1 MPVDR
6 DYKIGASTRTCHSCG
21 REFAA
26 GDAYYS
32 ALVEAGPEAEEMFV
46 RRDFCPDCWRPDRD
60 AYFSFWK
67 TRVSEPPP
75 ARQAGPRLVD
85 LGRLMQLFEHLAE
98 ADREEA
104 RRFRYVLALV
114 LMRKKRLRLVSS
126 RRVAGRRGEELTLRE
141 SGSRRRHIVACPVL
155 SEDEIRSVTDR
166 LGDILDMPE
175 QWDRVEAGEDE
186 VGRDEVGED
195 EAGEDEPAAGAP
207 ADDGAE
213 SGEASD
219 D

>member
-1 MPVDR
+1 MPIDR
-6 DYKIGASTRTCHSCG
+6 DYNIGTSTRTCHVCG
-21 REFAA
+21 REFGV

-32 ALVEAGPEAEEMFV
+32 AVVEAAPESEEMFV
-46 RRDFCPDCWRPDRD
+46 RWDFCPDCWTPDAD

-67 TRVSEPPP
+67 TRVPEPPP
-75 ARQAGPRLVD
+75 DRTSGPRLVD
-85 LGRLMQLFEHLAE
+85 QTRLMQMFEHLSE
-98 ADREEA
+98 ADQDQA

-126 RRVAGRRGEELTLRE
+126 RRVAVGRREELTLRE
-141 SGSRRRHIVACPVL
+141 TGTERRHVIACPVL

-175 QWDRVEAGEDE
+175 QWDRVEAGE
-186 VGRDEVGED
+186 
-195 EAGEDEPAAGAP
+195 AEPAAGAP
-207 ADDGAE
+207 ADEATE